1 MARDDEKG
9 NRMKRRFALGTI
21 ALLTA
26 LVVLVLT
33 TTSAFAHERRLVA
46 GKYAFVVGFLD
57 EPAYANFKN
66 GLDLTICNGTECQST
81 VQNGASVL
89 SNPMEGL
96 EKTLKVEV
104 SMGGLAPLAL
114 TLEPRFRAPGKY
126 NAYFEPTKVGDY
138 TFHIFGTIGP
148 DAIDEK
154 FTSSPT
160 GFSAVEQVKT
170 YPSTS
175 SDSTTTDVTALKNQA
190 QTAQNNATTATTIGI
205 VGVVLGVLGLA
216 VAGFALARKPKIA
229 GASDASTTTPAE
241 SLRS

>member
-1 MARDDEKG
+1 
-9 NRMKRRFALGTI
+9 MKRRFTLATI
-21 ALLTA
+21 ALLSA
-26 LVVLVLT
+26 LVVLLLT

-66 GLDLTICNGTECQST
+66 SLDLTICNGTECQST

-89 SNPMEGL
+89 SNPVEGA

-104 SMGGLAPLAL
+104 SMGGSAPLAL
-114 TLEPRFRAPGKY
+114 TLEPRFRSSGKY
-126 NAYFEPTKVGDY
+126 NAYFQPTKVGDY
-138 TFHIFGTIGP
+138 TFHIFGTIGS

-160 GFSAVEQVKT
+160 GFSAAEQIQT
-170 YPSTS
+170 YPSVS
-175 SDSTTTDVTALKNQA
+175 SDSATTDVTALKNQA

-205 VGVVLGVLGLA
+205 VGVVFGVLGLA

-229 GASDASTTTPAE
+229 GTSDTSTTTPAE
-241 SLRS
+241 SLRG

>member
-1 MARDDEKG
+1 MVRDDEKG
-9 NRMKRRFALGTI
+9 NRMKRRLTLGTI
-21 ALLTA
+21 ALLAA

-33 TTSAFAHERRLVA
+33 TTAAFAHERRLVA

-81 VQNGASVL
+81 VQNGVSTL
-89 SNPMEGL
+89 SNPVEGA
-96 EKTLKVEV
+96 EKTLKAEV
-104 SMGGLAPLAL
+104 SMGGSAPLAL

-126 NAYFEPTKVGDY
+126 NGYFQPTKTGDY
-138 TFHIFGTIGP
+138 TFHIFGTIGNDP
-148 DAIDEK
+148 IDEK
-154 FTSSPT
+154 FTSKPG
-160 GFSAVEQVKT
+160 GFSAVEQIQT
-170 YPSTS
+170 YPSVS
-175 SDSTTTDVTALKNQA
+175 PDLDATALKNQA

-229 GASDASTTTPAE
+229 GASDTSTTTPAE
-241 SLRS
+241 SLRG